1 MNDILITKQESIERY
16 VKRARIAWNRSS
28 ELPFEKDYDK
38 QDIQDIVVLNL
49 QRACEQA
56 LDMANHIIRTKKLG
70 WPKESRDSFTLLNKA
85 DVIDAELEK
94 KLTGMVGFRNIVT
107 HQYQDIDYKLVEEII
122 KKHADDLIKFAA
134 ILVALPK

>member
-1 MNDILITKQESIERY
+1 
-16 VKRARIAWNRSS
+16 
-28 ELPFEKDYDK
+28 
-38 QDIQDIVVLNL
+38 
-49 QRACEQA
+49 
-56 LDMANHIIRTKKLG
+56 MANHIIRTKKLG